1 MSFTE
6 LTTKYQVEISDIKNL
21 LTIAGTDDSKDIPIA
36 LSVDKS
42 YKSILKYTGW
52 DTFNM
57 DYIAAVYDLAIAYFN
72 NDTVNT
78 KTAKGERLITQ
89 QSQGSRSATYSN
101 ASISIDSDGLTNEV
115 KAALPLPKLKV
126 L

>member
-1 MSFTE
+1 MS
-6 LTTKYQVEISDIKNL
+6 LTDLKTKYQSEITDIKTL
-21 LTIAGTDDSKDIPIA
+21 LSITVDDTSTDIPIA
-36 LSVDKS
+36 VAVDKA
-42 YKSILKYTGW
+42 YMAILKYSGW
-52 DTFNM
+52 DTFNSE
-57 DYIAAVYDLAIAYFN
+57 YIAAVYDLAIAYFN

-101 ASISIDSDGLTNEV
+101 ASINIDSDGLTGEV
-115 KAALPLPKLKV
+115 KAMLPLPKLKV